1 MGEESGLRQAHLTP
15 VECYGECVGPGDRIG
30 TFEFGA
36 GKDVVERGLNGGCT
50 GVGNVD
56 RNLTFPRNVGVGRRS
71 REGDRTEDR

>member
-1 MGEESGLRQAHLTP
+1 M
-15 VECYGECVGPGDRIG
+15 
-30 TFEFGA
+30 
-36 GKDVVERGLNGGCT
+36 ERGLNGGCT